1 MRLNINLATHK
12 YEDARAFFLRWGLAV
27 ALAAIAT
34 LVLTGLAWSSHV
46 RAVETSKRIIKLQ
59 QQAAELDNERAKA
72 EKILNEPENRPVRDQ
87 SRFWN
92 ARIEQRAFSWTQL
105 FSDLEKIM
113 PSRAF
118 VTSVEPIPSKDKKL
132 KLKITIDSD
141 SHKSANDLV
150 KSMEAS
156 QRFHAASITAE
167 VARAATKSSPALV
180 EFHIETYYT
189 PTAPIVKSAAMEKE
203 GA

>member
-1 MRLNINLATHK
+1 MRLNVNLATQR
-12 YEDARAFFLRWGLAV
+12 YEDARAFFVRWGLAV
-27 ALAAIAT
+27 ALAVIAT
-34 LVLTGLAWSSHV
+34 VILAGLAWSSHA
-46 RAVETSKRIIKLQ
+46 RAIETGERIAKLQ
-59 QQAAELDNERAKA
+59 QQAAALDIERAKA
-72 EKILNEPENRPVRDQ
+72 EKTLNEPENRPVRDQ

-132 KLKITIDSD
+132 KLKITIESE
-141 SHKSANDLV
+141 SHKFANDLV

-156 QRFHAASITAE
+156 QHFHSASILSE
-167 VARAATKSSPALV
+167 VMHAATKTSPAVV
-180 EFHIETYYT
+180 EFHIEAYYT
-189 PTAPIVKSAAMEKE
+189 PATAIVRPAAREKE